1 LPYIKELKEPMIK
14 DRHWEIIISVT
25 KKQLNYQQPDNFYF
39 KELIEANLTNFQEDI
54 EDIIDSAKK
63 QDKIERTKNEIKF
76 DWNQKEFLFKEWGV
90 KRKVPILSGACIEEI
105 TEKLEEDISTTSG
118 LSAMRHIGPFKEE
131 VQELQEMLIDIQT
144 TLDLWVKV

>member
-1 LPYIKELKEPMIK
+1 MIK
-14 DRHWEIIISVT
+14 DRHWEIIIQVT

-39 KELIEANLTNFQEDI
+39 KELIEANLTVFQEDI

-76 DWNQKEFLFKEWGV
+76 DWNAKEFLFKEWGV

-131 VQELQEMLIDIQT
+131 VQEL
-144 TLDLWVKV
+144 

>member
-1 LPYIKELKEPMIK
+1 MPYIKELKEPMIK